1 MNEWQPLNPVYT
13 RPNGRPCRAAWNA
26 GRETLSASFKQPGW
40 RLDDRAF
47 LRHAMTQS
55 IQLNGEKRDQ

>member
-40 RLDDRAF
+40 RLDD
-47 LRHAMTQS
+47 
-55 IQLNGEKRDQ
+55 